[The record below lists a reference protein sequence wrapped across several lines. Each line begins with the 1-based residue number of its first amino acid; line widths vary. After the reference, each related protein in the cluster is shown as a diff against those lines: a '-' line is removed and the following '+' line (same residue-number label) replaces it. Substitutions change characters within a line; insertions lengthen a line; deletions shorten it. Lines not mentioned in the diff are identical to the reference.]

1 MKNLSFEKLPH
12 YFFSANRQFE
22 ENECHMTRIYGL
34 SVLLLVRKGVLRFTE
49 NDVPAEVGA
58 GEYYIQKPN
67 LYQRGPRP
75 SDAPNYYFIHFMGH
89 YSNGGALPVR
99 GKFNIDHIQPIIQEL
114 EALDNSAEKIE
125 YECLFYKLLMT
136 LKNDLDEKPRAEKM
150 RTFLLENYT
159 QQIRLDDLC
168 KISLLSKNQTINVFR
183 ETYGT
188 TPHRY
193 LTNFRIRKAS
203 ELILATDLPLQ
214 EICYQVGFT
223 EYSSFFKLFSAAYG
237 QTPFDYR
244 KNHSPKMLPEGIYF
258 TP

>member
-150 RTFLLENYT
+150 RTFPAGELHAADPSGRPVQNFTAL
-159 QQIRLDDLC
+159 QKPDDQRIQGDLRHHAAP
-168 KISLLSKNQTINVFR
+168 IPDQLPHPQSERTHPRHRPSPAGDLLSGRFYGIFKFFQAVFR
-183 ETYGT
+183 RLRAD
-188 TPHRY
+188 PLR
-193 LTNFRIRKAS
+193 
-203 ELILATDLPLQ
+203 LP
-214 EICYQVGFT
+214 
-223 EYSSFFKLFSAAYG
+223 
-237 QTPFDYR
+237 
-244 KNHSPKMLPEGIYF
+244 
-258 TP
+258 